1 MGEMK
6 VDFGA
11 MSAAADRLLTVLGQM
26 EADMGDWSSNRAA
39 TFADWLDDVGES
51 FNGGTQAME
60 QVAEA
65 HRAMGMMT
73 RKALEEALSHYVG
86 AKAAAAAQ
94 VGAAWG

>member
-1 MGEMK
+1 MK
-6 VDFGA
+6 VDFVA
-11 MSAAADRLLTVLGQM
+11 MQTAADNLLRVLGTM

-65 HRAMGMMT
+65 HRTMGMMT
-73 RKALEEALSHYVG
+73 KKALEEALAHYVG
-86 AKAAAAAQ
+86 AKVAAAAQ
-94 VGAAWG
+94 VGAVWGR